1 MSQTPPDALFII
13 GGHEDRDPCAERPI
27 LRAIAAC
34 AAGIGPRSIAST
46 NAARW
51 VAFSSD
57 GCPGALRSIRCLA
70 INPVPCDQSGALRS
84 IRCLA
89 INQAVRTCC
98 IKLHHPVA
106 DDLQRNPADPRHLRS
121 ARPLIDR
128 S

>member
-70 INPVPCDQSGALRS
+70 INQ
-84 IRCLA
+84 A
-89 INQAVRTCC
+89 IRTCC

-106 DDLQRNPADPRHLRS
+106 DDLQRNPADPRRLRS
-121 ARPLIDR
+121 ARSLIDR
-128 S
+128 RQSQQATGLRAILRFAGS